1 MTIQRDRAAQDG
13 AADLNGGV
21 EKGVGGGGFPEGFL
35 DTPPFADSVP
45 GSARPGGLSGAMV
58 CIVRMCFR
66 GQAGAEP
73 FSTMKRQYQPS
84 KIRRKRQLGFRARMS
99 TRGGRKVI
107 NARRS
112 KGRKRLTAV

>member
-1 MTIQRDRAAQDG
+1 MDENAGERS
-13 AADLNGGV
+13 GV
-21 EKGVGGGGFPEGFL
+21 KKEVDGGGFPEGFL

-66 GQAGAEP
+66 GQTGAEP

>member
-1 MTIQRDRAAQDG
+1 M
-13 AADLNGGV
+13 
-21 EKGVGGGGFPEGFL
+21 EGFL

-45 GSARPGGLSGAMV
+45 GSARPGGIVSGMRQTGEAV
-58 CIVRMCFR
+58 EPRR
-66 GQAGAEP
+66 WGAEP
-73 FSTMKRQYQPS
+73 ISTMKRQYQPS